1 MGDYATP
8 FLTLFDHGLHFISVG
23 LPFLGEC
30 YSNYSTN
37 IYSLE
42 YAATIL
48 LKIKLQN
55 KNKNKRGFCLDTPQ
69 HSVIKRAYSKTILTL
84 NVQEGLPPL
93 TGCIVYNQHDLS
105 STFNSMVPVTA

>member
-8 FLTLFDHGLHFISVG
+8 FLALFDHGLHFISVG
-23 LPFLGEC
+23 LPFLDEC
-30 YSNYSTN
+30 YSNYNTN

-42 YAATIL
+42 NAATIL

-55 KNKNKRGFCLDTPQ
+55 KNKRRFCLDTPQ
-69 HSVIKRAYSKTILTL
+69 HSVIKRAYSKTFLTL

-93 TGCIVYNQHDLS
+93 TCCIVYNQHDLS